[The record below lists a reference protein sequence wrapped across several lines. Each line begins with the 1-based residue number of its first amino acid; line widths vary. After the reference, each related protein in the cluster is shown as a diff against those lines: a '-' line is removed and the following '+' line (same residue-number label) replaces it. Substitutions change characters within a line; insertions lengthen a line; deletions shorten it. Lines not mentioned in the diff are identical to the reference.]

1 MLTQKSLRDYNI
13 YVAIQSSG
21 LSKMAKRQRMFLRI
35 GGYENIH
42 YIVNICFNFIFS
54 LILIFFSIPFLFVV
68 SIMIKLQDKGPILYK
83 GYRLGLNK
91 KPFKMYKF
99 RTMVVDADR
108 IIGDRI
114 LKSNRNLI
122 TPLGKYLRDTRL
134 DELPQLFNILKGDM
148 FIMGP
153 RPIPPNLYESDCRQI
168 KGYDK
173 RFSVKPGLIGFSQLY
188 TPYSTPKRIRSYI
201 DNKLLHVHQSFILE
215 IIVTFFTVFIVIKTV
230 FGKLAK
236 HIWNY
241 IYKVKILHIY
251 DENRSF
257 ERINSVNARVYI
269 GAINDNKEIFTK
281 KAEVVDI
288 NEEAF
293 RINSNYK
300 IDHDE
305 TIYKL
310 EIEYFTGFFKKTKRT
325 KSGKCYGKIY
335 RESETKDVNYSY
347 VIKYTPKTPLDH
359 YFIHQYFLF
368 ESVVNHK

>member
-1 MLTQKSLRDYNI
+1 
-13 YVAIQSSG
+13 
-21 LSKMAKRQRMFLRI
+21 MAKRQRLFI
-35 GGYENIH
+35 HISGYAKIH
-42 YIVNICFNFIFS
+42 NVFNACFNFVFS
-54 LILIFFSIPFLFVV
+54 LILIFFSIPFLLVV
-68 SIMIKLQDKGPILYK
+68 SLLIKLQDNGPIFYN

-108 IIGDRI
+108 IIGDNI

-153 RPIPPNLYESDCRQI
+153 RPIPPNLYESDCKQI

-188 TPYSTPKRIRSYI
+188 TPHSTPKRIRSYI
-201 DNKLLHVHQSFILE
+201 DNKLLRVHQSFILE
-215 IIVTFFTVFIVIKTV
+215 IIVTFFTVFIVVITV
-230 FGKLAK
+230 FRKLAK

-241 IYKVKILHIY
+241 IYKVKILKMY

-257 ERINSVNARVYI
+257 ERIKSVNSKVYI
-269 GAINDNKEIFTK
+269 GNVYDNKEIFK
-281 KAEVVDI
+281 RKAELVDI

-293 RINSNYK
+293 WIVSNYK
-300 IDHDE
+300 IDHAE
-305 TIYKL
+305 MNYKL
-310 EIEYFTGFFKKTKRT
+310 EVEFTTGCLKKTK
-325 KSGKCYGKIY
+325 KIKFGNCYGKIY
-335 RESETKDVNYSY
+335 RETYTKDEHLKYSY
-347 VIKYTPKTPLDH
+347 VIKYTPKTPVDH
-359 YFIHQYFLF
+359 YLIRQYFLF
-368 ESVVNHK
+368 ESVANHK